1 MEKIFELENL
11 VLKLKKLKKNKKI
24 VLCHGVFDILH
35 HGHIKYF
42 EEAKKKGD
50 ILIVSLTEDKFVN
63 KGFGRPYFNFKTRSE
78 TIAALKIVD
87 FVCKS
92 ESPTSLKVIN
102 LLKPNFY
109 CKGLDYKDKK
119 KDLSKNIFLEKKA
132 VEKNKG
138 KFITTSTPMFSS
150 SNIINSH
157 YKLFNPNQEKIISKI
172 KKKYNFDYIENK
184 IYNLKS
190 KKILVIGEIIIDEY
204 VFCEALGKSGKEPF
218 LAIKKNRLERYLG
231 GSAAIAM
238 NIADFSKKIDLV
250 SYIGDSDNE
259 KSFIKKNLK
268 KNINS
273 FLFKKKNTPTIIK
286 RRYIEENERKKMLGV
301 YSLNDEDLGE
311 AQEKKLYNF
320 LLKNIKKYDTVIVAD
335 YGHGLISPKIANLLT
350 KQSSFISLN
359 AQINAANTGHH
370 SLEKY
375 KNLDCVIINLNEL
388 KHEMRSSNDNF
399 SPISLKL
406 KSKMKIK
413 NLIVTRGRAGAVM
426 FSKNNKIINAASFAK
441 EIVDKIGAGDCLFG
455 FLSLFLSSKFDE
467 ELSLFLSS
475 LAAGKNVE
483 VLGNSSYINY
493 NDFLKTINYCL
504 K

>member
-1 MEKIFELENL
+1 
-11 VLKLKKLKKNKKI
+11 
-24 VLCHGVFDILH
+24 
-35 HGHIKYF
+35 
-42 EEAKKKGD
+42 
-50 ILIVSLTEDKFVN
+50 
-63 KGFGRPYFNFKTRSE
+63 
-78 TIAALKIVD
+78 
-87 FVCKS
+87 
-92 ESPTSLKVIN
+92 
-102 LLKPNFY
+102 
-109 CKGLDYKDKK
+109 
-119 KDLSKNIFLEKKA
+119 
-132 VEKNKG
+132 
-138 KFITTSTPMFSS
+138 
-150 SNIINSH
+150 
-157 YKLFNPNQEKIISKI
+157 
-172 KKKYNFDYIENK
+172 
-184 IYNLKS
+184 
-190 KKILVIGEIIIDEY
+190 
-204 VFCEALGKSGKEPF
+204 
-218 LAIKKNRLERYLG
+218 
-231 GSAAIAM
+231 
-238 NIADFSKKIDLV
+238 
-250 SYIGDSDNE
+250 
-259 KSFIKKNLK
+259 
-268 KNINS
+268 
-273 FLFKKKNTPTIIK
+273 
-286 RRYIEENERKKMLGV
+286 MLGV